1 VRKHAQISTISLV
14 ILALVALVP
23 LLQATPV
30 SAAPQSPYKCG
41 ILCEVPNAEKLLN
54 CADYRNS
61 GSLPAILDIGQATL
75 GTIGEITYSD
85 FTCLRTKI
93 VTQGMTPEKAFET
106 LGLKM
111 NSGPGFAGM
120 VILATSDL
128 LQARPVSGV
137 VFALDQVDKLI
148 APDAVFAQTA
158 PQQYFPGTGFA
169 LLAPIQGFW
178 GWAATMAF
186 SFMTLIIIVVA
197 FAMIFRSRLGG
208 KEVVQIQNAIPGIVL
223 AMILIPLSYPLSGL
237 FIDGITVTTNL
248 FHDFIL
254 GPAGPGA
261 SIYQNDVKGSD
272 EVPFNQG
279 RGLYGDDWRVSSIHI
294 REQFGA
300 QAIAS
305 GFAQSFCASS
315 TTDAT
320 ANCNSINLNQ
330 FNLIDSIVSA
340 FKNNPGLAQLL
351 GNLLNLIFNLIA
363 IVVSIKI
370 TWRLLKKFVNMIF
383 LPITSPFIFATVAIP
398 GRGTKAVID
407 YLKQMLNASLHFIVT
422 YCLFLVVIIFA
433 NPAFHATI
441 TDPAGAAGYRPP
453 VLSGVLT
460 SIIVPAGGVS
470 SSLIFTLLALGL
482 FLAIPS
488 ILDQIDEKLKAG
500 PLPFA
505 KEILGEL
512 RSSSDIAFRQA
523 PAVVGTVAG
532 NIASGVRSGLGAY
545 GRTRDFFRQPGTPT
559 RKQQAQA
566 VAAGDIARIEAEL
579 ADARAEPDSIGRN
592 VRIATKEA
600 QLAAAKARYN
610 ATGNM
615 PKGEE
620 AQKVTVTYEVQ
631 GSEVNAF
638 RMDDRILNYIGSI
651 SPFKPINVT
660 IKLKSTLYPLP
671 QEDIMIGEADKFN
684 SSKTLLNSGD
694 VILTYKKGNDI
705 AQLVSLIK
713 DKKPKA
719 NSTEFS
725 IPAELRILDMSK
737 VRGLNAGE
745 KVDPD
750 PKKIFA
756 FGGVRSSKVE
766 IPLQRVTRI

>member
-14 ILALVALVP
+14 IFGLVALIP
-23 LLQATPV
+23 LLHAVPA

-41 ILCEVPNAEKLLN
+41 ILGDVPNAEKLLN

-61 GSLPAILDIGQATL
+61 GSLPAFLDVGQETL
-75 GTIGEITYSD
+75 GTVGEITYSD
-85 FTCLRTKI
+85 FTCLRSKI
-93 VTQGMTPEKAFET
+93 VDQGMTPEEAFET
-106 LGLKM
+106 LGLEM

-128 LQARPVSGV
+128 LQARPVSGI
-137 VFALDQVDKLI
+137 VFALDQVDKLV
-148 APDAVFAQTA
+148 APDAVFAQTTTA

-178 GWAATMAF
+178 GWAATMSF
-186 SFMTLIIIVVA
+186 SFMTLIIIIVA

-272 EVPFNQG
+272 GQPFNSG
-279 RGLYGDDWRVSSIHI
+279 RGLYGDDWRVSSLRV

-305 GFAQSFCASS
+305 GFAQSFCASN
-315 TTDAT
+315 TANAT
-320 ANCNSINLNQ
+320 ANCDSVNFNQ
-330 FNLIDSIVSA
+330 FNLIDSVVSA
-340 FKNNPGLAQLL
+340 FEGNPGLAQLL

-370 TWRLLKKFVNMIF
+370 TWRLLKKFVNMVF

-398 GRGTKAVID
+398 GQGTKAVID
-407 YLKQMLNASLHFIVT
+407 YFKQLLNASLHFVVT
-422 YCLFLVVIIFA
+422 YCLFLIVIVFA

-441 TDPAGAAGYRPP
+441 TDPAGSAGYRPP

-460 SIIVPAGGVS
+460 SIVVPSGGIS
-470 SSLIFTLLALGL
+470 SSLIFTVLALGL

-488 ILDQIDEKLKAG
+488 ILDQIDDKFKTG
-500 PLPFA
+500 PMPFA

-523 PAVVGTVAG
+523 PAVIGAAG
-532 NIASGVRSGLGAY
+532 RNIAGGL
-545 GRTRDFFRQPGTPT
+545 TRYRDTFRPAGTPT
-559 RKQQAQA
+559 AREAAQA
-566 VAAGDIARIEAEL
+566 RGAAALASAEAAL
-579 ADARAEPDSIGRN
+579 ADAQASTGLDRGI
-592 VRIATKEA
+592 RIAA
-600 QLAAAKARYN
+600 ANANLARVRAANNLLPGREN
-610 ATGNM
+610 
-615 PKGEE
+615 PPGEE
-620 AQKVTVTYEVQ
+620 AQKVNVLYELF
-631 GSEVNAF
+631 SNEVSIIKLDAAF
-638 RMDDRILNYIGSI
+638 LRFAAA
-651 SPFKPINVT
+651 SPIKLT
-660 IKLKSTLYPLP
+660 IKLKSTRYPLP
-671 QEDIMIGEADKFN
+671 REDILMGDADNFGGSKKVIPTKGETGVLRSLLD
-684 SSKTLLNSGD
+684 SSKT
-694 VILTYKKGNDI
+694 
-705 AQLVSLIK
+705 
-713 DKKPKA
+713 KPDA
-719 NSTEFS
+719 NKTDFS
-725 IPAELRILDMSK
+725 IPAELDLTSIITELTAM
-737 VRGLNAGE
+737 GPGE
-745 KVDPD
+745 KLD
-750 PKKIFA
+750 PKPKKVFA
-756 FGGVRSSKVE
+756 FGGVRSSKIE
-766 IPLQRVTRI
+766 LALQRVTKI